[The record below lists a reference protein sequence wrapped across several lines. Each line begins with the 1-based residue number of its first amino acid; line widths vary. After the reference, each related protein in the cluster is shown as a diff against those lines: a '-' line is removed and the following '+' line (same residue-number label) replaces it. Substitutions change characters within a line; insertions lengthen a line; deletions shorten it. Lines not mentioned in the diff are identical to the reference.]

1 MRFSASLHSRSVR
14 TGTRVA
20 AAVAV
25 AGVALAGAPSAFA
38 IGESGDIDVR
48 SVSWHSRGDRN
59 GVEVCQFVLVANNF
73 ETVPSVLWTITERP
87 PGNTLTNTLQI
98 VDGKARSQ
106 EYLLPEG
113 TYQLAWTVSGVPKTK
128 SFEVDCSRP
137 TRGEGQEGGP
147 GEAGRQAG
155 GSQEAGGQEGGS
167 QESGRGESSDQG
179 ASSGS
184 EKSTG
189 DKSWEK
195 PSGAVPAGGGGV
207 PDMESVSSESDS
219 NVGASAALVA
229 GAAGVAGLIMVRRS
243 ARRRA
248 RNEA

>member
-1 MRFSASLHSRSVR
+1 MRTSASHRSRSVR
-14 TGTRVA
+14 TGTKVA
-20 AAVAV
+20 AAVAIV
-25 AGVALAGAPSAFA
+25 GAVSAAGAPAAFA
-38 IGESGDIDVR
+38 LGESGDIDVR

-73 ETVPSVLWTITERP
+73 GELPQLVWTITERP
-87 PGNTLTNTLQI
+87 PGNTLTNTLPL

-113 TYQLAWTVSGVPKTK
+113 TYTLSWTAGTLKQK

-137 TRGEGQEGGP
+137 EREGGQGGQGGSRGEGEG
-147 GEAGRQAG
+147 R
-155 GSQEAGGQEGGS
+155 GSS
-167 QESGRGESSDQG
+167 ESGAAANKSDKAAGEIYD
-179 ASSGS
+179 
-184 EKSTG
+184 
-189 DKSWEK
+189 K

-207 PDMESVSSESDS
+207 PDMENVSSEDDS

-229 GAAGVAGLIMVRRS
+229 GAAGIAGLIMVRRT

>member
-1 MRFSASLHSRSVR
+1 MRFSASLRSRSAR

-25 AGVALAGAPSAFA
+25 AGVALAGAPAAFA
-38 IGESGDIDVR
+38 VGESGDIDVR
-48 SVSWHSRGDRN
+48 SVSWHSRGDRD
-59 GVEVCQFVLVANNF
+59 GVEVCQFALVANNF
-73 ETVPSVLWTITERP
+73 GELPMVVWTITERP
-87 PGNTLTNTLQI
+87 PGNTLTNTLPLSNGQ
-98 VDGKARSQ
+98 ARSQ

-113 TYQLAWTVSGVPKTK
+113 TYQLAWTVAGVPKQKT
-128 SFEVDCSRP
+128 FEVDCNRP
-137 TRGEGQEGGP
+137 AR
-147 GEAGRQAG
+147 G
-155 GSQEAGGQEGGS
+155 GSQEG
-167 QESGRGESSDQG
+167 GRGENSEQG
-179 ASSGS
+179 AASGS
-184 EKSTG
+184 EKSSEKGSEKT
-189 DKSWEK
+189 WEK

-219 NVGASAALVA
+219 NIGTSAALVA